1 MSKSLL
7 RIGGRRSSSKGR
19 AWGLFPL
26 SEPPPLSRCTWCRRS
41 VSRNSGAE
49 PCAEQTKA
57 ANRQETALANPAG
70 AGSAPR

>member
-19 AWGLFPL
+19 AWGLLPRS
-26 SEPPPLSRCTWCRRS
+26 SEPPPPPPSRCTCCCRS

-49 PCAEQTKA
+49 PRAE
-57 ANRQETALANPAG
+57 
-70 AGSAPR
+70 